1 MAQDRV
7 EFGGLKFIPKKC
19 NTPIII
25 SGGVGKSNHILNAL
39 KNKNVNAILPK
50 SFEFIGD
57 SLKILEGKFVNL

>member
-7 EFGGLKFIPKKC
+7 AIWRLKFHTKKC

-39 KNKNVNAILPK
+39 KNKNVNAIATANLLN
-50 SFEFIGD
+50 FVD
-57 SLKILEGKFVNL
+57 SLKILEGSL